1 MRRIPLLGLSD
12 PAAPIAWRN
21 GAPITAGELMGDA
34 RWLAERLPACGFQ
47 INLCEDRYHFLTA
60 LLSAMLRGQALL
72 LPPGRARGDLLPLR
86 RRHPSVYCLTDTVAD
101 YGDMEL
107 MRFSG
112 APGNLNNRPEELS
125 AAGDLVAAELYT
137 SGSTGTA
144 TVHMKSWEML
154 LQGAQLTGT
163 RLGLDRLRGGSVVA
177 TVPPQHMYGL
187 EMSIFLPLYWG
198 LAVSAQRPLF
208 AADIAAAFEG
218 MPQPRILITT
228 PLQLRNCIVEN
239 AELPPLELVLSATAP
254 LSRVLARQAEQ
265 RFRTRVMDVYGSTET
280 GAVASRR
287 TADDGSWS
295 PLPGVSIERRG
306 RRWWLTAGHLPEAI
320 PLNDDIR
327 LQPDGRFELLGRDAD
342 LIKIAGKRASLA
354 DLNRKLLGIDGVE
367 DGVFFLPDND
377 SGATARL
384 ICFVRAPGVAEEA
397 ITAALRQLLD
407 PAFLPRPLFRVAEL
421 PRNDTGKLSRQAL
434 LRLFAACSREPL
446 SEP

>member
-1 MRRIPLLGLSD
+1 M
-12 PAAPIAWRN
+12 
-21 GAPITAGELMGDA
+21 
-34 RWLAERLPACGFQ
+34 
-47 INLCEDRYHFLTA
+47 
-60 LLSAMLRGQALL
+60 
-72 LPPGRARGDLLPLR
+72 
-86 RRHPSVYCLTDTVAD
+86 
-101 YGDMEL
+101 
-107 MRFSG
+107 
-112 APGNLNNRPEELS
+112 
-125 AAGDLVAAELYT
+125 
-137 SGSTGTA
+137 
-144 TVHMKSWEML
+144 
-154 LQGAQLTGT
+154 
-163 RLGLDRLRGGSVVA
+163 
-177 TVPPQHMYGL
+177 
-187 EMSIFLPLYWG
+187 
-198 LAVSAQRPLF
+198 
-208 AADIAAAFEG
+208 
-218 MPQPRILITT
+218 
-228 PLQLRNCIVEN
+228 
-239 AELPPLELVLSATAP
+239 
-254 LSRVLARQAEQ
+254 LARQAEQ